1 MKNVYLLSN
10 VADGGK
16 TYLEYLI
23 PALKSLREKYN
34 CIVLN
39 TDRTGLS
46 RDEVEA
52 VLDFPVEQIGNEFI
66 ASLKSQVVI
75 SNDAYAGRLLDDS
88 NFGIFISHGNVGMPT
103 KDKYY
108 YAELT
113 SYWDAIISSSRSGFD
128 LMTAGLQAYRR
139 DRKALKTMLI
149 DGLALRSDMRIT
161 SPVATLPVKIPGI
174 FESSPPSKKT
184 SDDYVV
190 GLLPTQVGICPNGAT
205 LYENL
210 QTVINAVKSQIPH
223 ATFILRPYMAELSH
237 PTVKDL
243 CEQLSAHDWITID
256 KAGTSSTVFYAQCD
270 TVITDASTGG
280 VSFMLNTCKLPI
292 YYVPFTEESNLTVDA
307 WLKQM
312 DNLLPIARSSNEL
325 RDMALGF
332 SLLKP
337 EDSYYIYNKFY
348 QAQYSDLPLPQEVF
362 HDLIEYR
369 HESKYCPLSI
379 DSFGDI
385 YERDKH

>member
-1 MKNVYLLSN
+1 MKNVFLISN

-23 PALKSLREKYN
+23 PALNSLRGKYN
-34 CIVLN
+34 CVVLN

-46 RDEVEA
+46 KEDVEA
-52 VLDFPVEQIGNEFI
+52 ILDFPVKQVGNDYI
-66 ASLKSQVVI
+66 AGLKSQIVI

-88 NFGIFISHGNVGMPT
+88 NFAIFISHGNVGMPT

-128 LMTAGLQAYRR
+128 LLTAGLQAYRR
-139 DRKALKTMLI
+139 DRKALKTMLT
-149 DGLALRSDMRIT
+149 DGLALRSDMRNT

-174 FESSPPSKKT
+174 FESAPPSHKT

-190 GLLPTQVGICPNGAT
+190 GLLPTQLGICPNGAT

-223 ATFILRPYMAELSH
+223 AKFILRPYMAELSH
-237 PTVKDL
+237 PTVKAL
-243 CEQLSAHDWITID
+243 CQELAAYEWITVD
-256 KAGTSSTVFYAQCD
+256 VAGTSSTVFYKQCD
-270 TVITDASTGG
+270 TIITDASTGG

-292 YYVPFTEESNLTVDA
+292 YYVPFTDESNLTVDA
-307 WLKQM
+307 WLAQM
-312 DNLLPIARSSNEL
+312 ENMLPIARSSEEL

-332 SLLKP
+332 SLLGK
-337 EDSYYIYNKFY
+337 EQSHYIYNKFY
-348 QAQYSDLPLPQEVF
+348 QAQYSDLPQSQEVF

-369 HESKYCPLSI
+369 HESKFCSFSI

-385 YERDKH
+385 NQRDKH

>member
-1 MKNVYLLSN
+1 MKNVYLISN
-10 VADGGK
+10 VANGGN

-23 PALKSLREKYN
+23 PALDSLREKYN
-34 CIVLN
+34 CVVLN
-39 TDRTGLS
+39 TDRTGSS
-46 RDEVEA
+46 REEVEA
-52 VLDFPVEQIGNEFI
+52 ILDFPVKQVGNDFI

-128 LMTAGLQAYRR
+128 LITAGLQAYRR

-149 DGLALRSDMRIT
+149 DGLALRSDMRNT
-161 SPVATLPVKIPGI
+161 SPVATLPVKVPGM
-174 FESSPPSKKT
+174 FESSPQPNKT
-184 SDDYVV
+184 SDDYIV
-190 GLLPTQVGICPNGAT
+190 GLLPTQLGICPNGAT

-210 QTVINAVKSQIPH
+210 QTVINAVRSQIPH

-243 CEQLSAHDWITID
+243 SEELATYDWITID
-256 KAGTSSTVFYAQCD
+256 KTGTSSTIFYKQCD
-270 TVITDASTGG
+270 TIITDASTGG

-292 YYVPFTEESNLTVDA
+292 YYVPFTEESNLTVDT

-312 DNLLPIARSSNEL
+312 ENLLPIARSGDEL
-325 RDMALGF
+325 KDMAYGF
-332 SLLKP
+332 SLLP
-337 EDSYYIYNKFY
+337 EEDSYYIYKKFY

-362 HDLIEYR
+362 HDLIEHR
-369 HESKYCPLSI
+369 HESRYCPLSI
-379 DSFGDI
+379 DSFGNI
-385 YERDKH
+385 SERVKH